1 MSSLLL
7 PYGVVTEFDGLQLHL
22 SRNSPTGYTG
32 VTKEGSG
39 FRARRGRQQ
48 IGVYETAVEAAVAYA
63 RERRRERGCERVEEV
78 AAAAEEDD
86 ESDDVDAL
94 RRRVLGEVDPELKE
108 NAVHEQAA
116 KWSVKLMTSSRNESG
131 YVAVEQTN
139 SLKYVARGSV
149 GHKPSISAHF
159 SASKSVEVRAL
170 GSLIRAFSGW
180 SKAAARVAAVLR
192 NAGVIMLVRRDILSK
207 RGFLAGRGRLVPD
220 GERHEHDSHQ
230 NGVLAALLVSR
241 RRRHTQ
247 KMHRCQIWQFR
258 RAAAPRCVRAKS
270 KRVWFLRLD
279 PRDMPW
285 SHRELGAAAV
295 LRIARGVPLT
305 AV

>member
-1 MSSLLL
+1 MLLSL
-7 PYGVVTEFDGLQLHL
+7 TTAF
-22 SRNSPTGYTG
+22 RAIG
-32 VTKEGSG
+32 VTVIALL
-39 FRARRGRQQ
+39 ARSRHACHA
-48 IGVYETAVEAAVAYA
+48 I
-63 RERRRERGCERVEEV
+63 ERV
-78 AAAAEEDD
+78 
-86 ESDDVDAL
+86 
-94 RRRVLGEVDPELKE
+94 
-108 NAVHEQAA
+108 Q
-116 KWSVKLMTSSRNESG
+116 
-131 YVAVEQTN
+131 
-139 SLKYVARGSV
+139 
-149 GHKPSISAHF
+149 SISAHF

-258 RAAAPRCVRAKS
+258 RAAAARCVRAKS

-285 SHRELGAAAV
+285 SHRELGADAV
-295 LRIARGVPLT
+295 LWIARGVFLT
-305 AV
+305 AVARGST

>member
-1 MSSLLL
+1 MIALLAR
-7 PYGVVTEFDGLQLHL
+7 
-22 SRNSPTGYTG
+22 SRH
-32 VTKEGSG
+32 
-39 FRARRGRQQ
+39 ACHA
-48 IGVYETAVEAAVAYA
+48 I
-63 RERRRERGCERVEEV
+63 ERV
-78 AAAAEEDD
+78 
-86 ESDDVDAL
+86 
-94 RRRVLGEVDPELKE
+94 
-108 NAVHEQAA
+108 Q
-116 KWSVKLMTSSRNESG
+116 
-131 YVAVEQTN
+131 
-139 SLKYVARGSV
+139 
-149 GHKPSISAHF
+149 SISAHF

-230 NGVLAALLVSR
+230 NGVLAALLV
-241 RRRHTQ
+241 HDDDTQ

-258 RAAAPRCVRAKS
+258 RAAAARCVRAKS

>member
-1 MSSLLL
+1 MHELHLRSSYLRRSRYHGTSRFLQFYLGPRKMSSLLL

-116 KWSVKLMTSSRNESG
+116 KWSVK
-131 YVAVEQTN
+131 Q
-139 SLKYVARGSV
+139 
-149 GHKPSISAHF
+149 
-159 SASKSVEVRAL
+159 
-170 GSLIRAFSGW
+170 
-180 SKAAARVAAVLR
+180 
-192 NAGVIMLVRRDILSK
+192 
-207 RGFLAGRGRLVPD
+207 
-220 GERHEHDSHQ
+220 
-230 NGVLAALLVSR
+230 
-241 RRRHTQ
+241 
-247 KMHRCQIWQFR
+247 
-258 RAAAPRCVRAKS
+258 
-270 KRVWFLRLD
+270 
-279 PRDMPW
+279 
-285 SHRELGAAAV
+285 
-295 LRIARGVPLT
+295 
-305 AV
+305 